1 MPRMLRRYIA
11 GLSSKCHDQTK
22 KIYFNAKYHAA
33 AGNVMAS
40 LAMTRRGERRRLT
53 FLAWGDC
60 QARSRFA
67 RSTNR
72 EEKWVLLVV

>member
-22 KIYFNAKYHAA
+22 KILYYFNDKYYAA

-40 LAMTRRGERRRLT
+40 LAILLNECRY
-53 FLAWGDC
+53 
-60 QARSRFA
+60 SFA
-67 RSTNR
+67 AFAASD
-72 EEKWVLLVV
+72 